1 LLLGD
6 LLGFLVAVLA
16 LIASPGPAT
25 LSLAATGAAFGV
37 RGGGPYLFE
46 LLSGVTLLI
55 TGVAVGIV
63 AAVLAIPRAAEVLT
77 VMAVA
82 YLAYLAYRIATA
94 APVDDDAEIT
104 DAPGFATGFVLALL
118 NPKAYAA
125 FIALFSGFD
134 LIPSAPI
141 LSTALKAALISAMIV
156 PVNIA
161 WLFAGSALRHLIHD
175 PRTSRLINI
184 GFAFLLILS
193 VAIALAP

>member
-1 LLLGD
+1 MYLSD
-6 LLGFLVAVLA
+6 LLGFVVAGLA
-16 LIASPGPAT
+16 LIGSPGPAT

-37 RGGGPYLFE
+37 RAGRRYLFG
-46 LLSGVTLLI
+46 LLSGVTLVI
-55 TGVAVGIV
+55 AGVAAGIV
-63 AAVLAIPRAAEVLT
+63 AAVLAIPHAAGILT
-77 VMAVA
+77 VIAAV

-94 APVDDDAEIT
+94 PPIDDKADIA
-104 DAPGFATGFVLALL
+104 DAPGFATGLVLNLV

-141 LSTALKAALISAMIV
+141 FSAALKAAILSVMVI

-161 WLFAGSALRHLIHD
+161 WLSAGSALRHLFHH

-184 GFAFLLILS
+184 AFAVLLVAS